1 MVNTCDGILL
11 NHKKEFNNSIC
22 SNMDGLGDYHAKWSK
37 ADRERQISSDSAYQ
51 RNLKMIQ
58 MNLFTKQKHIHRLRK
73 GTYGYQCER
82 GEGRINWDFG
92 IYMFTL
98 LNKFPFHE

>member
-1 MVNTCDGILL
+1 M
-11 NHKKEFNNSIC
+11 ES
-22 SNMDGLGDYHAKWSK
+22 
-37 ADRERQISSDSAYQ
+37 
-51 RNLKMIQ
+51 KMIQ

-73 GTYGYQCER
+73 GTYGYQGER